1 MKHQLLFLWLCD
13 CCGCCSFFLLLH
25 LCLLLLLR
33 FLLSIIFLRFLLLIL
48 LLPGFSLPLRTGNT
62 PGNKRTGSF
71 SKSSSQHCP
80 KPFFFFMVHF
90 RMLASQTLR
99 GMIAELTGMDVARLG
114 IQMLGPSALIC
125 FTKDGR
131 YL

>member
-1 MKHQLLFLWLCD
+1 MF
-13 CCGCCSFFLLLH
+13 
-25 LCLLLLLR
+25 
-33 FLLSIIFLRFLLLIL
+33 
-48 LLPGFSLPLRTGNT
+48 
-62 PGNKRTGSF
+62 
-71 SKSSSQHCP
+71 
-80 KPFFFFMVHF
+80 HF

-114 IQMLGPSALIC
+114 IQMLGPSALIIPDL